1 MKKRSRDFT
10 FLEKEE
16 SLGRKKVFAVGGR
29 AGTRAAKELLRR
41 ASRIDALFGENYP
54 DAVISLNFGNPLELL
69 VATILSAQCTDV
81 RVNKIT
87 PTIFSKYRTAAE
99 YAAADPDTFG
109 SEIRAAGFFR
119 NKSRN
124 IIAAAREIAAR
135 HGGEVPAA
143 IDDLVALP
151 GIGRKTANVIL
162 GNAFGTP
169 GMVVDTHVGRL
180 SRRLGL
186 TKNIDAVKVEFDL
199 MRLFPRSR
207 WTLLS
212 HQFIAHGRRLC
223 RAQRPRCGECFFDVS
238 LCPARGRYFPLARTA
253 LT

>member
-1 MKKRSRDFT
+1 MGGK
-10 FLEKEE
+10 
-16 SLGRKKVFAVGGR
+16 AVK
-29 AGTRAAKELLRR
+29 RAARGLVRKAGRVAERL
-41 ASRIDALFGENYP
+41 GEHYP
-54 DAVISLNFGNPLELL
+54 DAAISLNYGNPLELL

-81 RVNKIT
+81 RVNEIT

-99 YAAADPDTFG
+99 YAAADPETFG
-109 SEIRAAGFFR
+109 IEIRAAGFFR

-124 IIAAAREIAAR
+124 IIGAAREIAAR

-143 IDDLVALP
+143 LDDLVALP

-162 GNAFGTP
+162 GNAFATP
-169 GMVVDTHVGRL
+169 GMVVDTHIGRV

-186 TKNIDAVKVEFDL
+186 TGNNNPVKIEFDL
-199 MRLFPRSR
+199 MALFPRSR

-212 HQFIAHGRRLC
+212 HQFISHGRQVC
-223 RAQRPRCGECFFDVS
+223 RARRPRCGECFFDDS
-238 LCPARGRYFPLARTA
+238 LCPARRLLFPLARTA

>member
-1 MKKRSRDFT
+1 M
-10 FLEKEE
+10 
-16 SLGRKKVFAVGGR
+16 GGK
-29 AGTRAAKELLRR
+29 AGKRAAKGLVRR
-41 ASRIDALFGENYP
+41 ARRIIELFDEHYSG
-54 DAVISLNFGNPLELL
+54 AAISLNYENPLELL

-81 RVNKIT
+81 RVNEIT

-99 YAAADPDTFG
+99 YAAADPETFG
-109 SEIRAAGFFR
+109 GEIRAAGFFR

-124 IIAAAREIAAR
+124 IIGAAREIAAR

-143 IDDLVALP
+143 LDDLVALP

-162 GNAFGTP
+162 GNAFATP
-169 GMVVDTHVGRL
+169 GMVVDTHIRRV

-186 TKNIDAVKVEFDL
+186 TGNNDPVKIEFDL
-199 MRLFPRSR
+199 MALFPRSR

-212 HQFIAHGRRLC
+212 HQFIAHGRQVC
-223 RAQRPRCGECFFDVS
+223 RAQRPRCKECFFDNS
-238 LCPARGRYFPLARTA
+238 LCPARRRHFPLARTA